1 MTGTS
6 PSVEDLL
13 GELDLVAQE
22 RTARDSPISTD
33 VAPAS
38 ATGAALDP
46 IPKTDAQA
54 ARQARLAAE
63 SLDRECEAVAGEV
76 VLKAL
81 KKVNAHLDLDEVD
94 AHDAAELAKLGV
106 RVKEARD
113 RVRLAEGTG
122 DNIPNITIMIGSDF
136 THTIN
141 VEPTTRD
148 APQALPEVEDVTP
161 RASTEPAAG
170 DTTGTPSAQAG
181 EIVQLLSLRVEPLTG
196 KADNDEC

>member
-1 MTGTS
+1 MTGD
-6 PSVEDLL
+6 PQNVQDLL
-13 GELDLVAQE
+13 SELDVLATT
-22 RTARDSPISTD
+22 RTVHVSPVPSD
-33 VAPAS
+33 VAEAL
-38 ATGAALDP
+38 ATGSIPGP
-46 IPKTDAQA
+46 IPKTDAQV

-81 KKVNAHLDLDEVD
+81 KKVNAHLDSDEVD

-136 THTIN
+136 THTMN
-141 VEPTTRD
+141 VEPTTLA
-148 APQALPEVEDVTP
+148 APQVIPEVEDVTP
-161 RASTEPAAG
+161 KASTEPAMG
-170 DTTGTPSAQAG
+170 DTASTPPARS
-181 EIVQLLSLRVEPLTG
+181 EELVRLLSQRVEPLIG
-196 KADNDEC
+196 KAGLDEY